1 MNRDYFT
8 TERCF
13 WCMNDE
19 IVLTLKQKVTKK
31 CRSACKYHKLNLIFW
46 SIMPIYNKKYE
57 FGGVL

>member
-1 MNRDYFT
+1 
-8 TERCF
+8 
-13 WCMNDE
+13 MNDE